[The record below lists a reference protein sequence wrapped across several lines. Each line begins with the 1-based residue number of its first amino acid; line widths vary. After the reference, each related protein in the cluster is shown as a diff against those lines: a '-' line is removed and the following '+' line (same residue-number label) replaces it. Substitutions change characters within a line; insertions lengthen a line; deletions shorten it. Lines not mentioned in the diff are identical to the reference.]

1 MDGIEM
7 DYGSLT
13 DDSKL
18 TKGGSKGGDGR
29 VFKYYFLKCRMCG
42 LSALLLA
49 YAPDHSGFGPINV
62 QIILDRN

>member
-1 MDGIEM
+1 M

-18 TKGGSKGGDGR
+18 TKGGSKGGSKGGDGR
-29 VFKYYFLKCRMCG
+29 VFKYFFLKCRMCG